1 MQEVLRQLAGSA
13 PSGARATQNLGE
25 AERLV
30 SGALGAVSLLWGVR
44 RGGGAGGL
52 AVLTGAA
59 LLGRGVSG
67 YCPVTAAVS
76 ARPMERRIAQDHG
89 WSAASVASASVT
101 ITRDAEEIHRFVRD
115 PANIPTYMWYVDRVE
130 PREDGSLWHWTA
142 HVPGFG
148 AVAWDGRITED
159 RAGELVAWESQP
171 GGAIRVA
178 GRTEFRRA
186 PGDRGTEVHMRLDLQ
201 PPGGALGAALARLV
215 RQGIGWQ
222 AASDLRRLKQL
233 LETGEIPT
241 PALRR
246 ADAPAVASS

>member
-1 MQEVLRQLAGSA
+1 MGPALRHSAGDA
-13 PSGARATQNLGE
+13 PHGARPTRNLGE

-30 SGALGAVSLLWGVR
+30 SGALGAASLMWGMR
-44 RGGGAGGL
+44 QRGAAGGL
-52 AVLTGAA
+52 ALLTGAA

-67 YCPVTAAVS
+67 YCPLTAAVG
-76 ARPMERRIAQDHG
+76 AGPAERRIAQDHG
-89 WSAASVASASVT
+89 WPSAAIANASVT
-101 ITRDAEEIHRFVRD
+101 IGREAEEIYRFVRD
-115 PANIPTYMWYVDRVE
+115 PANIPTYMWYVERVE
-130 PREDGSLWHWTA
+130 PREDASLWHWAA

-148 AVAWDGRITED
+148 AVEWDGRITED

-171 GGAIRVA
+171 GAAIRIA

-215 RQGIGWQ
+215 GQGMGWQ

-246 ADAPAVASS
+246 ADVPAVASS

>member
-1 MQEVLRQLAGSA
+1 MEPALRQPTGGAL
-13 PSGARATQNLGE
+13 SGARPAQNLGE
-25 AERLV
+25 AERLM
-30 SGALGAVSLLWGVR
+30 SGALGAASVLWGVR
-44 RGGGAGGL
+44 QGGATGGL

-67 YCPVTAAVS
+67 YCPFTAAVS
-76 ARPMERRIAQDHG
+76 ARPVERRIAQEHG
-89 WSAASVASASVT
+89 WRSAAIASASVT
-101 ITRDAEEIHRFVRD
+101 IARDAEEVHRFVRD
-115 PANIPTYMWYVDRVE
+115 PANVPKYMWYVDRVE
-130 PREDGSLWHWTA
+130 PRENGLLWHWTA
-142 HVPGFG
+142 RVPGFG
-148 AVAWDGRITED
+148 AVEWDGRITED

-171 GGAIRVA
+171 GAALRIA
-178 GRTEFRRA
+178 GRTELRRA
-186 PGDRGTEVHMRLDLQ
+186 PGGRGTEVHMRLDIQ
-201 PPGGALGAALARLV
+201 PPGGALGAALARLA